1 MANWKALKAKD
12 DAWNQRFDAWK
23 SQQPEIEQIID
34 CSSFCEMNDGNLD
47 MNAWKAQCLR
57 NDAIVQSL
65 RKRYIA
71 TVEPFWL
78 KGSFVDI
85 CPR

>member
-23 SQQPEIEQIID
+23 AQQPEIEQIID
-34 CSSFCEMNDGNLD
+34 CGSFCTMNGGNLD
-47 MNAWKAQCLR
+47 TSAWAAQCR
-57 NDAIVQSL
+57 ANDQIVQSL
-65 RKRYIA
+65 RMRYSK

-78 KGSFVDI
+78 SGSFIDI
-85 CPR
+85 CS